1 MIKSATR
8 LIVVVALL
16 LTAAVGKTVAQI
28 DDRNGN
34 QFDQFGQM
42 SPDGTASQRSSHNMA
57 DSLGTDKEIPKGIKV
72 WTVDQRFGDRRTLR
86 WTQCRTCIQIQFS
99 PQDYVAN
106 TIPQETSEHH
116 ESTVSS

>member
-8 LIVVVALL
+8 LILVVALL

-34 QFDQFGQM
+34 QFEQFGQM
-42 SPDGTASQRSSHNMA
+42 SPDGTASQRSSRNMA

-72 WTVDQRFGDRRTLR
+72 WTVDQRFGDRRTAEVD
-86 WTQCRTCIQIQFS
+86 TM
-99 PQDYVAN
+99 
-106 TIPQETSEHH
+106 
-116 ESTVSS
+116 

>member
-8 LIVVVALL
+8 LILVVALL
-16 LTAAVGKTVAQI
+16 LTTAVGKTVAQI
-28 DDRNGN
+28 DNRNGN

-42 SPDGTASQRSSHNMA
+42 SPDGTASQRSSRNMA

-72 WTVDQRFGDRRTLR
+72 WTVDQRFGDRRTAEVDTMSYIIR
-86 WTQCRTCIQIQFS
+86 IQFS
-99 PQDYVAN
+99 PPDCVAN
-106 TIPQETSEHH
+106 TIPPETSEHH